1 MLLVRIKLK
10 NRSEYRKLIVSNKNN
25 FKYKDFSYAIDP
37 HCVHRCNVYGFLSV
51 GCIDFIEG
59 QTDPV
64 DYYNILDNV
73 TLRKQK
79 DTINSLVKG
88 WFSNKILKLVDY
100 ILIGLSVSGISGIIS
115 VILLF
120 FIGQYIGV
128 W

>member
-25 FKYKDFSYAIDP
+25 FKYKDFSYTIDP
-37 HCVHRCNVYGFLSV
+37 HCVYHTCIYGFLNV
-51 GCIDFIEG
+51 RCIDFIEG

-120 FIGQYIGV
+120 LIGQYIGV